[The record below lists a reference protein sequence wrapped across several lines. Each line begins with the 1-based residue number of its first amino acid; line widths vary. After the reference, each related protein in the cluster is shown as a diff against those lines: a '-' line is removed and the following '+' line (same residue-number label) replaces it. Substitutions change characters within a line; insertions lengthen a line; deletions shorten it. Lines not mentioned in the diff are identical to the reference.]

1 MCRKNDTANDWGTC
15 RFEGGQGAD
24 PIDVLLPAERAQS
37 PPAAIVVT
45 AVSGG
50 LTGAEIEL
58 ATSTN
63 AAEDGVLPVAMA
75 QHSQRRSTRSPPRV
89 AVSTIHP
96 LPASYIVP
104 PRSVPYLPTIRLA
117 LLPASH

>member
-1 MCRKNDTANDWGTC
+1 MTAVDRGVAPAVGQRKRVEHLHARGWLPPALLEHAQRRAPLRG
-15 RFEGGQGAD
+15 RVGVAHERRVAH
-24 PIDVLLPAERAQS
+24 VLAHIVPLPAERAQS
-37 PPAAIVVT
+37 PLAAIVVT

-75 QHSQRRSTRSPPRV
+75 ST
-89 AVSTIHP
+89 AVPIS
-96 LPASYIVP
+96 LE
-104 PRSVPYLPTIRLA
+104 
-117 LLPASH
+117 

>member
-1 MCRKNDTANDWGTC
+1 MAARIRSVDL
-15 RFEGGQGAD
+15 EGGQGAD

-75 QHSQRRSTRSPPRV
+75 ST
-89 AVSTIHP
+89 AVPIS
-96 LPASYIVP
+96 LE
-104 PRSVPYLPTIRLA
+104 
-117 LLPASH
+117 